1 MQVETTMKLQV
12 ALDYSIPG
20 LHRNEDVTAGL
31 FSSRNANVRILAL
44 MPSEAE
50 GLADRLAGC
59 GETEAAEAAYIRILN
74 AYREFRKLDLKPF
87 HETKGL
93 LKKLADMLWSTG
105 EHIRAENLVWE
116 ALSLR
121 DVPGQALSSD
131 LDLLKSLA
139 RSHLRTCSDISK
151 SIQSIQS
158 SVDGLIPPQLSSPFP
173 PLQCM
178 MQSSLAFAVSGSPF
192 HRGDF
197 SGTSIPQNVPP
208 NLGEID
214 TIMDFLLAL
223 PVEALEARD
232 VYGQSP
238 FYMAS
243 SLRMEGLGRGI
254 LRRLAET
261 SAQGPQH
268 HLNNRDLSGQ
278 TVLGASILGGCSLQ
292 YIEFLIENGSH
303 VDPDPL
309 RDQPYTPLQ
318 AAAMSG
324 SLDIVCLLLDNGAEV
339 DRVWPGNP
347 TPLTLAG
354 NAGHPEVVQRLSNTI
369 IGHPSPQIFSL
380 DWSPG

>member
-1 MQVETTMKLQV
+1 MQVEVTMKLQN

-20 LHRNEDVTAGL
+20 LHRNEDVTAEL
-31 FSSRNANVRILAL
+31 FSSRNANVRILTL
-44 MPSEAE
+44 MLAQAE
-50 GLADRLAGC
+50 VLADRLAGC
-59 GETEAAEAAYIRILN
+59 GETEAAEAAYYRILN
-74 AYREFRKLDLKPF
+74 AYSEFRKLD
-87 HETKGL
+87 TKAFNQTKVL
-93 LKKLADMLWSTG
+93 LEKLADMLWSTG
-105 EHIRAENLVWE
+105 EHIRAVNLVWE

-121 DVPGQALSSD
+121 DVPGQALPSD
-131 LDLLKSLA
+131 LDLLKRLA
-139 RSHLRTCSDISK
+139 GWLPRTCSDISK
-151 SIQSIQS
+151 SIQST
-158 SVDGLIPPQLSSPFP
+158 VDGLIPPHLLSPFP

-178 MQSSLAFAVSGSPF
+178 MQSSFASIVSGPF

-197 SGTSIPQNVPP
+197 PGTSITQNVPP

-214 TIMDFLLAL
+214 TVMDFLLVL

-261 SAQGPQH
+261 SAQDTQH

-292 YIEFLIENGSH
+292 YVRFLIECGSH
-303 VDPDPL
+303 VDPMPL
-309 RDQPYTPLQ
+309 MPLPFTPLQ

-347 TPLTLAG
+347 TPLTLAE
-354 NAGHPEVVQRLSNTI
+354 NAGHAEVVQRLSNTI
-369 IGHPSPQIFSL
+369 IGHPSPQIFNL

>member
-1 MQVETTMKLQV
+1 MQVEATMKLQV

-20 LHRNEDVTAGL
+20 LHRDENINAEL
-31 FSSRNANVRILAL
+31 FSSRNANVRILTL
-44 MPSEAE
+44 MPAQAE
-50 GLADRLAGC
+50 VMADRLAGC
-59 GETEAAEAAYIRILN
+59 GETEIAEAAYNRILN
-74 AYREFRKLDLKPF
+74 AYREFWKLDIKAF
-87 HETKGL
+87 HETKSL

-105 EHIRAENLVWE
+105 EHIRAESLVWE

-121 DVPGQALSSD
+121 DVPGQALPSD

-139 RSHLRTCSDISK
+139 RSLPRTCSDISK
-151 SIQSIQS
+151 SIQST
-158 SVDGLIPPQLSSPFP
+158 VDGFIPSHLVSPLP

-178 MQSSLAFAVSGSPF
+178 MQSPFASTVSGSPF
-192 HRGDF
+192 HKGIF
-197 SGTSIPQNVPP
+197 PGTSITQDVPP
-208 NLGEID
+208 ILGGID
-214 TIMDFLLAL
+214 TVMDFLRVL

-232 VYGQSP
+232 IYGQSP

-261 SAQGPQH
+261 SGQCTQY

-292 YIEFLIENGSH
+292 YIRFLIECGSH
-303 VDPDPL
+303 VDPKPL
-309 RDQPYTPLQ
+309 MPLPFTPLQ

-347 TPLTLAG
+347 TPLTLAE
-354 NAGHPEVVQRLSNTI
+354 NAGHAEVVQRLSNTI
-369 IGHPSPQIFSL
+369 IGHPSPQIFNL